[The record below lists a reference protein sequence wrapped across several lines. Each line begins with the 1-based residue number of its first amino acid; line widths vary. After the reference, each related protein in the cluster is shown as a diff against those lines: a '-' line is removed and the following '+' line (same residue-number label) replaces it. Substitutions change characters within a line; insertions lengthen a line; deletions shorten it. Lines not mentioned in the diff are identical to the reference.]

1 MDPFRIKMVAE
12 CNTNIDQLVI
22 NHRKAQKY
30 PKVRYSEAVLPPVA
44 VCGGGPGLPLRLDIL
59 RKWPGDIYAVNDTA
73 GYLSD
78 NGIPCYMFAVDASR
92 REFKTG
98 SLVKGALFAS
108 FVHRRQFNLFKK
120 EHIRVF
126 NMFECDPDDGVGG
139 GPTAVCRAA
148 NLFIKMGH
156 GVVAYFGCEGSFL
169 KFTHVSGEQKVAF
182 DNMIIVRANGV
193 DYITNASMVLQ
204 TQFLSE
210 EIRNHPGILYSFSD
224 GLLNAMIQYP
234 DDWAT
239 IAVTEDLKRNHE
251 RSSKTEIYTKEYK
264 LGNSHPIWQPQGV

>member
-1 MDPFRIKMVAE
+1 MNQYRINMVAQ
-12 CNTNIDQLVI
+12 CNTDIEQLAI

-30 PKVRYSEAVLPPVA
+30 PKVRWSEKILPPVA

-78 NGIPCYMFAVDASR
+78 NGIPCYMYAIDASR

-98 SLVKGALFAS
+98 DLVKGAVFAT
-108 FVHRRQFNLFKK
+108 FVHRRQFNQFQK

-126 NMFECDPDDGVGG
+126 NMFECDPNNGIGG

-148 NLFIKMGH
+148 NLFIKMGY
-156 GVVAYFGCEGSFL
+156 GSVAYFGCEGSFL
-169 KFTHVSGEQKVAF
+169 NLTHVTGEQKVAF
-182 DNMIIVRANGV
+182 DNMIIVRANGI

-204 TQFLSE
+204 TQYLSE
-210 EIRNHPGILYSFSD
+210 EIRSHPGVLLNFSD
-224 GLLNAMIQYP
+224 GLLEAMIQYP

-239 IAVTEDLKRNHE
+239 IAVTEDLKKNHE
-251 RSSKTEIYTKEYK
+251 RSSKMEIYTREYK
-264 LGNSHPIWQPQGV
+264 LGTRPIWQPQGV